1 MDHVFSF
8 VVGITIYGMNM
19 FTEIRVDQK
28 FVIFDE
34 DDEAI
39 IKAAWDSR
47 AQKRYRDYVHKTE
60 ENNGIPPT
68 LEELFLF
75 MHTKKHDNT
84 TFVHSRS
91 REIRRRLLEL
101 KETYS
106 QQNNEIDERRLFLE
120 SMREEGR
127 NFSRPYGFG
136 SQTRI
141 LLGSSSTQ
149 RSASKN
155 INASTFG
162 SSREEAD
169 IRTRITSLEN
179 FNASILEEIASLKTA
194 LNLDRSS
201 DNGENG
207 DDEEDEDDYA

>member
-1 MDHVFSF
+1 
-8 VVGITIYGMNM
+8 M
-19 FTEIRVDQK
+19 FTEILVDQK

-47 AQKRYRDYVHKTE
+47 AQKRYRDYVHRTE

-127 NFSRPYGFG
+127 SFSCPYGFG

-149 RSASKN
+149 RSANEN

-179 FNASILEEIASLKTA
+179 FNARILEEIASLKTA